1 VLMPLGVLSQ
11 YIFGPLL
18 FLLSFFIIAI
28 ILLQRGRG
36 GGLTGALG
44 GVGGQSA
51 FGVKAGDIFTRV
63 TAITVLLWIFTCAL
77 AAYWYKPEKLDIEAD
92 VSSTPTNTIGAG
104 TGGFGG
110 ALPSGEGLPGVGE
123 GNSLPGIDI
132 PAGGTILPGIP
143 STPADGVTLPPAG
156 AIPSERD
163 PIPSKELETGEPK
176 PALTVPDDL
185 KPIEPSIPSE
195 PPATV
200 PDVPVVDP
208 AAPEK
213 P

>member
-1 VLMPLGVLSQ
+1 MLMPLGVLSQ
-11 YIFGPLL
+11 YVFGPLL

-44 GVGGQSA
+44 GMGGQSA

-63 TAITVLLWIFTCAL
+63 TAITVLFWIFTCAL
-77 AAYWYKPEKLDIEAD
+77 AARWYKPEKLDIEAD

-110 ALPSGEGLPGVGE
+110 ALPSGDGLPGVGE
-123 GNSLPGIDI
+123 GSFLPGSDV
-132 PAGGTILPGIP
+132 PAGGTSLPGKP
-143 STPADGVTLPPAG
+143 SIPADGATIPPAG
-156 AIPSERD
+156 AIPPAGSAVPTTEVG
-163 PIPSKELETGEPK
+163 TGEPK
-176 PALTVPDDL
+176 PAVTVPDDL
-185 KPIEPSIPSE
+185 KPIEPAVPSE

-200 PDVPVVDP
+200 PDVPAVDP